1 MRIPVTTLNDGYDFP
16 LLGLG
21 TYKLSDED
29 VNKVIRRAIELGY
42 RHIDTAS
49 FYGNEEAVGKA
60 LNDAISAG
68 DVTREDLF
76 VTTKLW
82 NDDQDRVAAAYQ
94 ESLKRLDLE
103 FIDLYL
109 VHWPWPQKGLYVSAF
124 EELVHLQGMGQLQSV
139 GVANFYPEVL
149 DEITKATGVTPV
161 LNQVELHAGFT
172 QPELREYHA
181 EHGIVTEAWAPLAR
195 GKNFDDPAIAGVAN
209 KHGVTPAQVVL
220 AYLLQMGV
228 SVVPKTANPARLEEN
243 LGALSVRLDDADV
256 AALDGVQGE
265 RMSGDPLTFP
275 GDVE

>member
-103 FIDLYL
+103 FLDLYL

-149 DEITKATGVTPV
+149 DEIIEATGITPV

-172 QPELREYHA
+172 QPELRAYHD
-181 EHGIVTEAWAPLAR
+181 EHDIVTEAWAPLAR
-195 GKNFDDPAIAGVAN
+195 GGNFDDPAIQAVAD
-209 KHGVTPAQVVL
+209 KHGATPAQVSL
-220 AYLLQMGV
+220 AYLMQLGC
-228 SVVPKTANPARLEEN
+228 SVVPKTANLKRLEEN
-243 LGALSVRLDDADV
+243 LGAVGITLDSEDV
-256 AALDGVQGE
+256 AALDGVAGE
-265 RMSGDPLTFP
+265 RLSGDPLTFP
-275 GDVE
+275 G

>member
-1 MRIPVTTLNDGYDFP
+1 M
-16 LLGLG
+16 
-21 TYKLSDED
+21 
-29 VNKVIRRAIELGY
+29 
-42 RHIDTAS
+42 
-49 FYGNEEAVGKA
+49 
-60 LNDAISAG
+60 
-68 DVTREDLF
+68 
-76 VTTKLW
+76 
-82 NDDQDRVAAAYQ
+82 
-94 ESLKRLDLE
+94 
-103 FIDLYL
+103 
-109 VHWPWPQKGLYVSAF
+109 SAF

-181 EHGIVTEAWAPLAR
+181 KHGIVTEAWAPLAR
-195 GKNFDDPAIAGVAN
+195 GKNFDDPAGVAD

-243 LGALSVRLDDADV
+243 LGALSVKLDDADV

>member
-149 DEITKATGVTPV
+149 DEIAKATGVTPV

-172 QPELREYHA
+172 QPELREYHTK
-181 EHGIVTEAWAPLAR
+181 HGIVTEAWAPLAR

-228 SVVPKTANPARLEEN
+228 SVVPKTANPGRLEEN
-243 LGALSVRLDDADV
+243 LGALSVKLDDADV
-256 AALDGVQGE
+256 AALDGVQGG